1 MSTSTRA
8 GSRLPSLGGL
18 RGVMSLAVL
27 FCHMGYMSA
36 IFVGPI
42 STTLASIVHL
52 AVGIVSGFFTL
63 SGFVLAW
70 QHVAHDTAHGFWRRR
85 VVRVV
90 PTYVLAWVTAMTF
103 FAVSTTPPA
112 TLISPEHNFTT
123 SIATLFL
130 VQCWAP
136 NLNVCTGVNP
146 PAWSLCCEAFFYAVF
161 PLLIVLVRKIPASKL
176 KFAWL
181 TTAALTLAMP
191 LIGETIKGPPAYP
204 WLPVTAKAIWFVQAF
219 PPVRLL
225 EFLLGVLT
233 AQLVLCD
240 RWPRRSLPV
249 GVILLVAA
257 IVAIPDLPPLY
268 AQGAAISIPLCVIV
282 GGLAVKDILKRSG
295 FLARR
300 AMVEL
305 GNASYALY
313 ITHFP
318 LLMIVRTA
326 VRGWEP
332 FSLGAGLLI
341 FLGLTTSA
349 VTIALLLYKY
359 FERPLAAR
367 WSRPRPPRQNTTPT
381 SAPGKAREPT
391 STSPDNPDSLDVNVV
406 DRAPADAK
414 HDLRTTS
421 HEWNAL

>member
-1 MSTSTRA
+1 MRTGTLA

-27 FCHMGYMSA
+27 LCHMGYMSA
-36 IFVGPI
+36 IFVGPVNA
-42 STTLASIVHL
+42 TLASIVHL

-70 QHVAHDTAHGFWRRR
+70 QHVPRDTAHAFWRRR
-85 VVRVV
+85 LVRVV
-90 PTYVLAWVTAMTF
+90 PTYVLAWVAAMTF
-103 FAVSTTPPA
+103 FAVSTTAPA
-112 TLISPEHNFTT
+112 TLIAPEHNATT

-130 VQCWAP
+130 VQCWIP

-161 PLLIVLVRKIPASKL
+161 PVLIVLARKISATKL
-176 KFAWL
+176 NFAWL
-181 TTAALTLAMP
+181 ATAALTLAMP
-191 LIGETIKGPPAYP
+191 LIAETIKGPRAYP
-204 WLPVTAKAIWFVQAF
+204 WLPVPATAIWFVQAF

-225 EFLLGVLT
+225 EFLLGILT

-240 RWPRRSLPV
+240 RWPRGSLPV
-249 GVILLVAA
+249 GVAMLIAA
-257 IVAIPDLPPLY
+257 IAAIPALPPLY

-282 GGLAVKDILKRSG
+282 GGLAAKDILNRSG
-295 FLARR
+295 FLARP
-300 AMVEL
+300 AMVQL

-332 FSLGAGLLI
+332 FSLTAGLLI

-349 VTIALLLYKY
+349 VTMALLLYHY

-367 WSRPRPPRQNTTPT
+367 WSRPRRPPRQNT
-381 SAPGKAREPT
+381 
-391 STSPDNPDSLDVNVV
+391 SPDTTPDT
-406 DRAPADAK
+406 APQP
-414 HDLRTTS
+414 LNTTK
-421 HEWNAL
+421 